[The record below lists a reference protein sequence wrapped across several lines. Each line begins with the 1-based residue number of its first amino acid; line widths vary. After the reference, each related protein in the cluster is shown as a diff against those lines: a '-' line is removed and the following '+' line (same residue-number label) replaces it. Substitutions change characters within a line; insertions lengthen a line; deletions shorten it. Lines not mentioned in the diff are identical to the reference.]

1 MGFPQTPFS
10 ESLRAASFIVIFINS
25 TELICL
31 LGVPWLCYSQERVE
45 SVISSVEKQA
55 LLFIIN
61 SSLKNVGSHLD
72 VKSKGNF

>member
-10 ESLRAASFIVIFINS
+10 ESPRAASFIVIFINS

-31 LGVPWLCYSQERVE
+31 LGVPNSASEERVE